1 MRKANDMASTD
12 NFDPLLASPFDAL
25 RSEMARLDAPRC
37 VEKELMQAFA
47 QQFPRKPRWYSKL
60 ATPGW
65 SIASSLA
72 SAALVLLV
80 FVLSPQ
86 APHLRGGDR
95 PLVGMGDGRAFIAL
109 ESLERIEAEPS
120 PRMVETQVPR
130 TSLASLGLPVTP
142 ENAGD
147 SVKAEMLV
155 AADGEPLAL
164 RLTSIN

>member
-1 MRKANDMASTD
+1 MASTD
-12 NFDPLLASPFDAL
+12 NIDPLLASPFDAL

-47 QQFPRKPRWYSKL
+47 QQFPRKPRWYARL

-80 FVLSPQ
+80 FVFSPQ
-86 APHLRGGDR
+86 APHLRGGEGR
-95 PLVGMGDGRAFIAL
+95 PLVGTGDGGAFIAL

>member
-1 MRKANDMASTD
+1 MATLEP
-12 NFDPLLASPFDAL
+12 NDPLLASPFDAL
-25 RSEMARLDAPRC
+25 RNEMAKLDAPRC

-47 QQFPRKPRWYSKL
+47 QQFPRKPRWYAKL

-65 SIASSLA
+65 SIAGSLA
-72 SAALVLLV
+72 SVALVLLV
-80 FVLSPQ
+80 FVLAPQ
-86 APHLRGGDR
+86 APHLRGENR
-95 PLVGMGDGRAFIAL
+95 PLAGVDGGGAFIAL

-164 RLTSIN
+164 RLTSVN

>member
-1 MRKANDMASTD
+1 MANLDT
-12 NFDPLLASPFDAL
+12 NDPLLASPFDAL
-25 RSEMARLDAPRC
+25 RSEMAKLDAPRC

-47 QQFPRKPRWYSKL
+47 QQFPRKQRWYAKL
-60 ATPGW
+60 ATPRW
-65 SIASSLA
+65 SIAGSLA

-80 FVLSPQ
+80 FVLAPQ
-86 APHLRGGDR
+86 APHLRGGEGR
-95 PLVGMGDGRAFIAL
+95 PLAGVDSGGAFIAL

-130 TSLASLGLPVTP
+130 TSLAALGLPVTP

-164 RLTSIN
+164 RLSSVN

>member
-1 MRKANDMASTD
+1 MDTND
-12 NFDPLLASPFDAL
+12 NVLASPFDAL
-25 RSEMARLDAPRC
+25 RSEMAKLDAPRC

-47 QQFPRKPRWYSKL
+47 QQFPRKQRWFAKL

-65 SIASSLA
+65 SIAGSLA

-80 FVLSPQ
+80 FVLAPQ
-86 APHLRGGDR
+86 APHLRGEGR
-95 PLVGMGDGRAFIAL
+95 PLLGVGSGGAFIAL

-120 PRMVETQVPR
+120 PRMIETQVPR
-130 TSLASLGLPVTP
+130 TSLAGLGLPVTP

-164 RLTSIN
+164 RLTSVN

>member
-1 MRKANDMASTD
+1 MATR
-12 NFDPLLASPFDAL
+12 NTNEPLLASPFDAL

-47 QQFPRKPRWYSKL
+47 RQFPRQKPWWSKL
-60 ATPGW
+60 ATPRW
-65 SIASSLA
+65 SIAGSLA
-72 SAALVLLV
+72 SIGLVVLL
-80 FVLSPQ
+80 FLLAPQ
-86 APHLRGGDR
+86 ARHLRGGEGGV
-95 PLVGMGDGRAFIAL
+95 LAGVDGGGAFIAL

-120 PRMVETQVPR
+120 PRMVETEVPR
-130 TSLASLGLPVTP
+130 TTLASLGLPVTP

-164 RLTSIN
+164 RLSSIN